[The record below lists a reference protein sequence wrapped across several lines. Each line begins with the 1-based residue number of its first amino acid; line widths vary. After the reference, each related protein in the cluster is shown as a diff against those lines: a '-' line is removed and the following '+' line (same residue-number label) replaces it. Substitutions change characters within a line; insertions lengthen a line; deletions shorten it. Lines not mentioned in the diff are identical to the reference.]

1 MPRAAGISHMKI
13 MLIQPV
19 VSHVSVIRL
28 TVSVRAVSRHIA
40 AMNQP
45 SWCAVRMRA
54 SHGMKAS
61 VSR

>member
-1 MPRAAGISHMKI
+1 MKI